1 MILARTVLV
10 RAYHDL
16 GGFEGVLGPGS
27 ATSEMIA
34 VYYAHGRRI
43 VA

>member
-1 MILARTVLV
+1 MVLARTVLV
-10 RAYHDL
+10 RACHDL
-16 GGFEGVLGPGS
+16 GRFEGELGPGS
-27 ATSEMIA
+27 ATSEVIA